1 MFVCVPFGPGG
12 KRNWDSGKKRK
23 EGREGVGGGGR
34 IGPDHDARDFH
45 FPERN
50 HEALNSQEERQ
61 FKLQHALKRAKPN
74 VTQLR
79 FSIGHKK
86 HHR

>member
-1 MFVCVPFGPGG
+1 MSHLVQGAKEIGIQG
-12 KRNWDSGKKRK
+12 RRGRK
-23 EGREGVGGGGR
+23 GERGWGGGGR